1 MAIYHLTAATGTIRG
16 GQSGAAK
23 HDYVAREG
31 DYAKREDKLMHAES
45 AHMPQWAQ
53 ADARAYWDAADT
65 HERSNGRLFKY
76 VEFALPR
83 ELTLEQNIA
92 LSREFAMQLTKGI
105 DGGNLPFT
113 FGVHEGK
120 GHNPHCHL
128 IISERVND
136 GIERGPDV
144 WFKRVATGKNAKPE
158 NGGARKSA
166 ALKRN
171 EWLEDTR
178 ALWARV
184 ANAALAAAG
193 HDARIDHRTLTA
205 QRDEALAKGDH
216 ERAKQLDRAP
226 GEHMGP
232 KAKAFEAR
240 TGRKSLRRHWIEE
253 RRRSAST
260 KLARVRTIDS
270 VTDQVRDRLRDDEK
284 ELRAE
289 ISREARQRAERA
301 RETPQPTKPAAA
313 PSPAPAIAPAIAAA
327 RPRRQP
333 TARQKPA
340 PKATSRLARALG
352 AGQAAMHGMAR
363 WAQDSIRDLEKLG
376 NAIAKRRAQHEQELA
391 EKQRAEAK
399 NRRQAAKPA
408 TSKPV
413 ASRPQVA
420 QALAE
425 LRPAAPSQA
434 PAGDASARAGQPA
447 SPKQDSSGDDRRQRL
462 GRQMNR
468 ALETGKSLHIGLAA
482 AAELGDRKAVDKLI
496 ENGAAVLPDSLDAAA
511 KRGDDDMFKKLVGAE
526 GTGTNHVALQELA
539 RQCGPEA
546 RLKLEALAKQA
557 KAQGGHTAG
566 LGIDGPAAPSSSG
579 PKAGAGMAGPK

>member
-45 AHMPQWAQ
+45 AHMPAWAK
-53 ADARAYWDAADT
+53 ADARAYWEAADT
-65 HERSNGRLFKY
+65 HERANGRLFKY

-113 FGVHEGK
+113 LGVHEGK

-178 ALWARV
+178 ARWARV
-184 ANAALAAAG
+184 ANEALAAAG

-205 QRDEALAKGDH
+205 QRDEALATGDH

-240 TGRKSLRRHWIEE
+240 TGKKSRRRMHAEE
-253 RRRSAST
+253 RRRKASASRN
-260 KLARVRTIDS
+260 RVYSLTNT
-270 VTDQVRDRLRDDEK
+270 VTNVRRQLRDDVSQLR

-289 ISREARQRAERA
+289 LARERNEAKANRTLLSRLLMSSRDFTNGVPRWARESVEQLEALAKALMRMQDEIEYQREREA
-301 RETPQPTKPAAA
+301 PS
-313 PSPAPAIAPAIAAA
+313 PSPAPAGASRSPVAPVA
-327 RPRRQP
+327 RQP
-333 TARQKPA
+333 SATQSEVA
-340 PKATSRLARALG
+340 P
-352 AGQAAMHGMAR
+352 
-363 WAQDSIRDLEKLG
+363 
-376 NAIAKRRAQHEQELA
+376 
-391 EKQRAEAK
+391 
-399 NRRQAAKPA
+399 
-408 TSKPV
+408 
-413 ASRPQVA
+413 
-420 QALAE
+420 
-425 LRPAAPSQA
+425 
-434 PAGDASARAGQPA
+434 ARAGQRPA
-447 SPKQDSSGDDRRQRL
+447 SAGQDSSGDDRRKKL
-462 GRQMNR
+462 ERQMNR

-482 AAELGDRKAVDKLI
+482 AAELGERKAVDKLI
-496 ENGAAVLPDSLDAAA
+496 ENGAAVLPASLDAAA

-526 GTGTNHVALQELA
+526 GTATNHVALRELS
-539 RQCGPEA
+539 QLCSSTEA
-546 RLKLEALAKQA
+546 QQKLEALAKQA
-557 KAQGGHTAG
+557 KAQGGHVEG
-566 LGIDGPAAPSSSG
+566 LGIDGPPRPAGSG
-579 PKAGAGMAGPK
+579 LKAGAGVTAPK

>member
-45 AHMPQWAQ
+45 AHMPAWAK
-53 ADARAYWDAADT
+53 ADARAYWEAADT

-92 LSREFAMQLTKGI
+92 LSREFATQLTRGI

-113 FGVHEGK
+113 LGLHEGK

-158 NGGARKSA
+158 NGGARKSS

-178 ALWARV
+178 ARWARV
-184 ANAALAAAG
+184 ANEALAAAG

-216 ERAKQLDRAP
+216 DRAKELDRAP
-226 GEHMGP
+226 QEHLGP
-232 KAKAFEAR
+232 RAAGFEAR

-270 VTDQVRDRLRDDEK
+270 ATAQVRERLGADEK

-289 ISREARQRAERA
+289 ISREARQRTERTQQA
-301 RETPQPTKPAAA
+301 PQPAAT
-313 PSPAPAIAPAIAAA
+313 PSPAPAPTMAA
-327 RPRRQP
+327 RPRRQAP
-333 TARQKPA
+333 ARQKPA
-340 PKATSRLARALG
+340 PKPTSRLARALG
-352 AGQAAMHGMAR
+352 AGREAAMGLAK
-363 WAQDSIRDLEKLG
+363 WAQDSIRDIEKLG
-376 NAIAKRRAQHEQELA
+376 NAIARLQDQYDREHAEQ
-391 EKQRAEAK
+391 Q
-399 NRRQAAKPA
+399 RQA
-408 TSKPV
+408 SPV
-413 ASRPQVA
+413 APVARQTAATQRDVA

-462 GRQMNR
+462 ERQMNR

-482 AAELGDRKAVDKLI
+482 AAELGDLASVEKLI
-496 ENGAAVLPDSLDAAA
+496 EKGVAVLPASLDAAA
-511 KRGDDDMFKKLVGAE
+511 KSGHDDIFKKLVGAE
-526 GTGTNHVALQELA
+526 GTATNHVAMRELA
-539 RQCGPEA
+539 RQCGPVA
-546 RLKLEALAKQA
+546 KQKLDALAAQA
-557 KAQGGHTAG
+557 KAQGGHVEG
-566 LGIDGPAAPSSSG
+566 LGIDGPAGPAGSS
-579 PKAGAGMAGPK
+579 PKAGATKPK